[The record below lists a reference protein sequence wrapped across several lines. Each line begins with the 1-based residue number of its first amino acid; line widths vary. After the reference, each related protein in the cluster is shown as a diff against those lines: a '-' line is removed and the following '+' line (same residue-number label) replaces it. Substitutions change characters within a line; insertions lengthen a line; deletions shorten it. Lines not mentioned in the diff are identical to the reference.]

1 VLDRCP
7 RGTRL
12 ATRCCTG
19 GEQNNAGWLTPLW
32 LVTSSDATAAGIFT
46 LSLPIP
52 FDSPVIPANRL
63 EPISRHYRADNFQ
76 PTSGCSVRR
85 IGASRT
91 ASKRRIIQSHYDEDT
106 TDEETNLWH
115 TRHSRYP

>member
-1 VLDRCP
+1 MPAWHAACHALLH
-7 RGTRL
+7 RGR
-12 ATRCCTG
+12 A
-19 GEQNNAGWLTPLW
+19 EQRRMAYALW

-63 EPISRHYRADNFQ
+63 EPITRHYRADNFQ

-91 ASKRRIIQSHYDEDT
+91 ASKRRIIQSYYDEDT

-115 TRHSRYP
+115 TRH